1 MADTELASIAEAEKL
16 RNRTLVYQ
24 AAVAVHELKDR
35 LNLDVAELRLVVAPA
50 SAEAPGSYRVTCT
63 IASLTEPKPVEVD
76 VLVRPE
82 QAIASMGNS
91 TKAASG
97 RQQAKPAA
105 RGRVRRSRG

>member
-16 RNRTLVYQ
+16 LNRTLVYQ

-35 LNLDVAELRLVVAPA
+35 LNLDVAELRLVVAPE
-50 SAEAPGSYRVTCT
+50 SAEAPGCYRVTCT
-63 IASLTEPKPVEVD
+63 IASLTEPKPVKVD

-82 QAIASMGNS
+82 QAIAPMENS
-91 TKAASG
+91 TKALG

-105 RGRVRRSRG
+105 RGRGRRSRG